1 LAGEKDLMDSEL
13 KLIRGQLDEK
23 INLSNNLERDYINER
38 KMREEEQ
45 KINRHYRQIET
56 ELNNKVNTLTVDKD
70 NIEISY
76 KDVVKINTQMIDELA
91 NAKNQFNA
99 VKSENDK
106 LKYQLMLTNDEISN
120 LNHLL
125 NEKNELHDKNIANKN
140 SEIDALN
147 AKINETI
154 IDLECKLADQH
165 NMHEH
170 CITNLESNKAEMQE
184 KHDLIKNDMD
194 AKIQDFQEKLTQF
207 RKSYEVVEVKL
218 ISEKNQIQEEL
229 NKKNGE

>member
-1 LAGEKDLMDSEL
+1 MAGEKDLMDSEL

-91 NAKNQFNA
+91 NAKDQFNN
-99 VKSENDK
+99 VKTENDK
-106 LKYQLMLTNDEISN
+106 LK
-120 LNHLL
+120 
-125 NEKNELHDKNIANKN
+125 
-140 SEIDALN
+140 
-147 AKINETI
+147 
-154 IDLECKLADQH
+154 
-165 NMHEH
+165 
-170 CITNLESNKAEMQE
+170 
-184 KHDLIKNDMD
+184 
-194 AKIQDFQEKLTQF
+194 
-207 RKSYEVVEVKL
+207 
-218 ISEKNQIQEEL
+218 
-229 NKKNGE
+229 